1 MLLLNCAPVQDFLR
15 SLTFADAKR
24 PYTQKLLGHLDV
36 AKVATLLPYSELSA
50 CEARLGLSPRLTCAD
65 YQALR
70 AWLGV

>member
-1 MLLLNCAPVQDFLR
+1 MR
-15 SLTFADAKR
+15 
-24 PYTQKLLGHLDV
+24 DV

-50 CEARLGLSPRLTCAD
+50 CEARLGLSPRLTMAD